1 MTYGVWN
8 AVKIEISSKLNYLN
22 TQYSQPSQP
31 AQNHDQAVW
40 PPVLSVLPLAL
51 GPQPGEVEGGAAVVK
66 QYSPVQSCVT
76 ITVHPVDSLP
86 AGESNQGDHDVQ
98 RDIISCA

>member
-1 MTYGVWN
+1 MSTVQGD
-8 AVKIEISSKLNYLN
+8 IL
-22 TQYSQPSQP
+22 QC
-31 AQNHDQAVW
+31 D

-86 AGESNQGDHDVQ
+86 AGESNQADHDVQ